1 MDDAAITDT
10 LRAVLGEAI
19 AALLERDIHDES
31 VAVLKP
37 AKKIALFTKPPVM
50 SPLGRAWRL
59 GVLLL
64 DREGGVRATGSIT
77 RVAEAGHP
85 IGLSTSVERR
95 RDARL
100 AATRGR
106 FPAGEVVNFDV
117 GEVAV
122 DPASVRAGSGL
133 LVLADEVLRVRLPTG
148 GSMPLEAYLADRMSV
163 MNTDWRPEGYPL

>member
-1 MDDAAITDT
+1 MDDAAITDR
-10 LRAVLGEAI
+10 LEGVLRRAVASLVEHG
-19 AALLERDIHDES
+19 IHDEA
-31 VAVLKP
+31 VAELKP
-37 AKKIALFTKPPVM
+37 ARKIALFTKPPVM
-50 SPLGRAWRL
+50 VATGRAWRL

-64 DREGGVRATGSIT
+64 SRDGELRATGSIT

-85 IGLSTSVERR
+85 TGLSSSVERR

-106 FPAGEVVNFDV
+106 FPPGEVVNFDIRV
-117 GEVAV
+117 IAL
-122 DPASVRAGSGL
+122 DPNALRAGTD
-133 LVLADEVLRVRLPTG
+133 LVVLVDDVLRVRLPTG